1 MVWSKKDQIVFT
13 NSFLVLIHI
22 FLHIV
27 ENAIDLLQNHIVGFP
42 TRRLKSLLLCIWF
55 NGEFV

>member
-1 MVWSKKDQIVFT
+1 MAWSEKLECFYKFFSGFDT
-13 NSFLVLIHI
+13 Y